1 MNISELS
8 IKRPVLATVI
18 VLVIVLFG
26 MIGYNFLGVR
36 EYPSVDQPIISVNV
50 SYPGANADVI
60 MNQITEPLEQNING
74 IPGIRSLSSVS
85 SQGSSRITVEFELS
99 VDMETAANDVRDKV
113 SRAQRFL
120 PRDCDPP
127 TVSKADADASPIMQI
142 AVQSKTRSLMEL
154 SEIADLTVK
163 ERLQTIPNV
172 SAVNIWGEKRY
183 SMRLWLDPIKM
194 AGYGVTP
201 IDIKNAVD
209 RENVELPSGS
219 IEGNTMELS
228 IRTLGLMHTA
238 KEFNDLIIKDDG
250 SNIVRFSDVGMA
262 ELAPEDIRSLLKKNG
277 EPTVI
282 NVLIP
287 QPGANHIEIADEA
300 YRRIEQLKKD
310 LPEDVSIEMVY
321 DNTRFIRA
329 SIFEVEETIYVAFLL
344 VVIIIFL
351 FLRDWRVTLVPVV
364 VIPVSLVGAFF
375 VMYLSGFSVNVLT
388 MLAVV
393 LSVGLVVDDAIVV
406 AENIYVR
413 IEKGMK
419 PIEAGIEGSKE
430 IFFAVVSTTITLIS
444 VFLPIVF
451 MEGMTGRLF
460 KEFSIVIA
468 GSVGISSIVALTF
481 TPMLAT
487 KLLKR
492 REKKNLFYQK
502 TEPFFEGLNHIYSN
516 SLNWVLKHRVWS
528 LPVVAI
534 LFISIGFLWKNIP
547 TELSPMEDRSMVTVN
562 LRGPEGA
569 TFEFI
574 RDYADRIEFLA
585 DSVAYER
592 KANIVRSWGGGG
604 FINIIL
610 PDISDRPR
618 TQMEIADN
626 LSAVVRKETKA
637 RSFVQQQST
646 FGGRRGGMPIQYVL
660 QAPNLAEL
668 QEALPAFMDKVNASP
683 VFEMADVNLKF
694 TKPET
699 RISINRD
706 KATLLG
712 VSTRNIAQTLQYA
725 LSGQRM
731 GYFYLNGK
739 QYQILGEINRQQ
751 RNKPVDLKSIYVRSD
766 KGEMI
771 QLDNL
776 VTMEEDV
783 APPQLYRY
791 NRFVAATIS
800 SGLAKGY
807 TIGNGLD
814 EMDRIASETLPG
826 SFRTAL
832 SGESKEFRES
842 SDSLMFAMILAL
854 LMIFLVLAAQ
864 FESFKDPFIVM
875 ITVPLA
881 LAGGLLFMMFSGVT
895 MNIFSQIGMIML
907 IGLVAKNGILI
918 VEFANQRQES
928 GIPKMEAIQSAA
940 EQRLRPILMTSIS
953 TILGLVPLV
962 FASGEGANSRIAMG
976 ISVVGGMLISTLLTL
991 YIVPTVYS
999 YVSTKR
1005 KHTTTEQ

>member
-516 SLNWVLKHRVWS
+516 SLNWVLKHRIWS
-528 LPVVAI
+528 LPVVAV
-534 LFISIGFLWKNIP
+534 LFISIAFLWKNIP

-618 TQMEIADN
+618 TQTEIADN

-660 QAPNLAEL
+660 QAPNLVEL

-807 TIGNGLD
+807 TIGDGLD
-814 EMDRIASETLPG
+814 EMDRIASETLSG

>member
-1 MNISELS
+1 MNLSELS
-8 IKRPVLATVI
+8 IKRPVLATVM

-26 MIGYNFLGVR
+26 IIGYRYLGVR

-113 SRAQRFL
+113 SRAQRLL

-127 TVSKADADASPIMQI
+127 TVSKADADASPIIQI
-142 AVQSKTRSLMEL
+142 AVQSKKRSLMEI
-154 SEIADLTVK
+154 SEIAELTVK

-172 SAVNIWGEKRY
+172 SAVDIWGQKRY

-201 IDIKNAVD
+201 IDVKNAID

-219 IEGNTMELS
+219 IEGNTTELS
-228 IRTLGLMHTA
+228 IRTLGLMHTS

-250 SNIVRFSDVGMA
+250 VNIIRFSDVGMA

-277 EPTVI
+277 EPMVMT
-282 NVLIP
+282 VLIP
-287 QPGANHIEIADEA
+287 QPGANHVEIADEA
-300 YRRIEQLKKD
+300 YKRIEQLKKD
-310 LPEDVSIEMVY
+310 LPEDVTVEMVY

-375 VMYLSGFSVNVLT
+375 VMYLSDFSINVLT

-413 IEKGMK
+413 IEKGIK
-419 PIEAGIEGSKE
+419 PIEAGIEGAKE

-468 GSVGISSIVALTF
+468 GSVGISAFVALTF

-487 KLLKR
+487 KLLKH
-492 REKKNLFYQK
+492 REKKNWFYEM
-502 TEPFFEGLNHIYSN
+502 TEPFFDGMNRFYSN
-516 SLNWVLKHRVWS
+516 TLSMFLKHRKWA
-528 LPVVAI
+528 LAIVAV
-534 LFISIGFLWKNIP
+534 LFVSIGFLWKNIP
-547 TELSPMEDRSMVTVN
+547 SELSPMEDRSMVTIN
-562 LRGPEGA
+562 LRGQEGA

-574 RDYADRIEFLA
+574 RDYADRIEYLA

-592 KANIVRSWGGGG
+592 KSVIVRSSSGGG
-604 FINIIL
+604 FVNIIL
-610 PDISDRPR
+610 PDIANRPR
-618 TQMEIADN
+618 TQMEVADS
-626 LSAVVRKETKA
+626 LSAIVKKETMA

-660 QAPNLAEL
+660 QAPNLEEL
-668 QEALPAFMDKVNASP
+668 QKILPAFMDKVNANP

-699 RISINRD
+699 RIEINRD

-751 RNKPVDLKSIYVRSD
+751 RNKPLDLKSIYVRSD
-766 KGEMI
+766 NGEMI

-776 VTMEEDV
+776 VTLEENV

-791 NRFVAATIS
+791 NRFVSATIS

-814 EMDRIASETLPG
+814 EMDKIAAETLPG

-842 SDSLMFAMILAL
+842 SSSLMFAMILAL
-854 LMIFLVLAAQ
+854 VMIFLVLAAQ
-864 FESFKDPFIVM
+864 FESFKDPLIVM

-881 LAGGLLFMMFSGVT
+881 LAGGLLFMIISGVT

-918 VEFANQRQES
+918 VEFANQRQEA
-928 GIPKMEAIQSAA
+928 GLTKMEAIHSAA
-940 EQRLRPILMTSIS
+940 AQRLRPILMTSLS
-953 TILGLVPLV
+953 TILGLIPLV
-962 FASGEGANSRIAMG
+962 YASGEGANSRIAMG
-976 ISVVGGMLISTLLTL
+976 VSVVGGMIISTILTL
-991 YIVPTVYS
+991 YIVPAVYS
-999 YVSTKR
+999 YVSTVRLHKTIE
-1005 KHTTTEQ
+1005 K

>member
-36 EYPSVDQPIISVNV
+36 EYPSVDQPIISVDV

-300 YRRIEQLKKD
+300 YKRIEQLKKD
-310 LPEDVSIEMVY
+310 LPKDVSIEMVY

-487 KLLKR
+487 KLLKH

-502 TEPFFEGLNHIYSN
+502 TEPFFEGMNRIYSN
-516 SLNWVLKHRVWS
+516 SLSWVLKHRVWS

-534 LFISIGFLWKNIP
+534 LFISIGFLWKSIP

-574 RDYADRIEFLA
+574 RDYADRIEYLA

-751 RNKPVDLKSIYVRSD
+751 RNKPVDLKSIYVRSES
-766 KGEMI
+766 GEMI

-776 VTMEEDV
+776 VTLEENV

-807 TIGNGLD
+807 TIGDGLD
-814 EMDRIASETLPG
+814 EMDRIASETLSG

-881 LAGGLLFMMFSGVT
+881 LAGGLIFMMFSGVT

-928 GIPKMEAIQSAA
+928 GLSMMEAIQSAA